1 MLATLL
7 LLAGQAHATDVLV
20 PTITPRSL
28 SDFAPAE
35 RLTEEVLNQM
45 ADKGIAFVPP
55 SEIQKRAGEVADG
68 CADLPQ
74 CTTILWRHFPQGR
87 LAVVGSVEYEKGTLH
102 AIVRFYGPDDGSP
115 IEMVEERFPEAQIP
129 AFAAR
134 ITRMSQ
140 EISSLVPT
148 RAPVA
153 VATAREP
160 SRAGTSGSSAARP
173 RPNTYD
179 ELDQP
184 NRTADLSGPPS
195 QNEEFER
202 RTAGLPTRVWDR
214 YRESGLPYE
223 EWKEKALVRAG
234 SLIVELHAGA
244 VFGDVDRT
252 YDTRVSFEQVG
263 SGTDDFEQKGAY
275 QYESF
280 VRGSGFLVGGAV
292 GYAPLWWLE
301 ASLFGGVQLGHK
313 KLSIGY
319 EAYEQGGVAD
329 ATRRV
334 DSYTESPPAVTATMA
349 TIEPRLRFLTLPS
362 GPVKPYILTGIT
374 TRFYDGFDDP
384 LLSGAVTYP
393 KRAGGVSLGVTAGG
407 GIAFDA
413 PRGAIGFIEI
423 PWTALISPKP
433 FSGVSGDITNLPRQE
448 TGANQLLAFRAGVG
462 YRFK

>member
-7 LLAGQAHATDVLV
+7 LLAGHAHATDVLV

-87 LAVVGSVEYEKGTLH
+87 LAVIGSVEYEKGTLH
-102 AIVRFYGPDDGSP
+102 AVVRFYGPDDGSP

-140 EISSLVPT
+140 EISSLVPE
-148 RAPVA
+148 RAAVG

-160 SRAGTSGSSAARP
+160 SRGGGSRAPVEGPAPSRYDDLDRPGTGDD
-173 RPNTYD
+173 T
-179 ELDQP
+179 
-184 NRTADLSGPPS
+184 GPLPS
-195 QNEEFER
+195 QRDEFER

-214 YRESGLPYE
+214 YKESGLPYE

-244 VFGDVDRT
+244 VFGDVDRS
-252 YDTRVSFEQVG
+252 YDARVAFEQVEG
-263 SGTDDFEQKGAY
+263 TTDDFDQVGAY

-292 GYAPLWWLE
+292 GYTPLWWLE

-319 EAYEQGGVAD
+319 EAYENGGVGD
-329 ATRRV
+329 STRLV

-374 TRFYDGFDDP
+374 TRFYDGFTDP
-384 LLSGAVTYP
+384 LLSGAVDYP
-393 KRAGGVSLGVTAGG
+393 KREGGVSLGVTAGG

-433 FSGVSGDITNLPRQE
+433 FGGRDGEIYNLPRQE

>member
-1 MLATLL
+1 MLPLLL

-45 ADKGIAFVPP
+45 ADKRISFVPP

-74 CTTILWRHFPQGR
+74 CTTILWQHFPQGR
-87 LAVVGSVEYEKGTLH
+87 LAVVGSIEYEKGTLH

-134 ITRMSQ
+134 ITRMAQ
-140 EISSLVPT
+140 EISSLVPE
-148 RAPVA
+148 RAAVG

-160 SRAGTSGSSAARP
+160 SRGGDGGRSAGSSVNA
-173 RPNTYD
+173 YD
-179 ELDQP
+179 DLDAPAP
-184 NRTADLSGPPS
+184 NRDLRQPPS
-195 QNEEFER
+195 ESDEFAR
-202 RTAGLPTRVWDR
+202 RNAGLPTRIWDR
-214 YRESGLPYE
+214 YKESGLPYE
-223 EWKEKALVRAG
+223 EWKEKALIRSG
-234 SLIVELHAGA
+234 SLLIELHAGA
-244 VFGDVDRT
+244 VFGDVDRG
-252 YDTRVSFEQVG
+252 YDTRVSFEQVEG
-263 SGTDDFEQKGAY
+263 TTDDFEQVGEY

-280 VRGSGFLVGGAV
+280 IRGSGFLVGGAV

-301 ASLFGGVQLGHK
+301 ASIFGGVQLGHK

-319 EAYEQGGVAD
+319 EAYEFGQVGSPD
-329 ATRRV
+329 HRV
-334 DSYTESPPAVTATMA
+334 DQYSESPPAVTATMA

-374 TRFYDGFDDP
+374 TRFYDGFNDP
-384 LLSGAVTYP
+384 LLSGAVDYP
-393 KRAGGVSLGVTAGG
+393 KRTGGVSLGVTAGG

-413 PRGAIGFIEI
+413 PKGAIGFIEV

-433 FSGVSGDITNLPRQE
+433 YAGSSGDITNLPQRE
-448 TGANQLLAFRAGVG
+448 TGSNQLLAFRAGVG
-462 YRFK
+462 YRFR